1 MLRFADAQKLG
12 CVQGVR
18 EAVERPVWGEW
29 SLQGRGS
36 EYLELGWQGWGR
48 VFSLAGHAQD
58 FALKLSA
65 REAAG
70 ESSAEK

>member
-1 MLRFADAQKLG
+1 MLRFVDVQKLG

-18 EAVERPVWGEW
+18 EVVERLVWGEW

-48 VFSLAGHAQD
+48 VFSFVGYVQD
-58 FALKLSA
+58 FVLKLSV
-65 REAAG
+65 REVVG
-70 ESSAEK
+70 EFLVEK